1 MSLMLAIAVATA
13 APTRAADNSDAAHNL
28 ASRLGSAVEKC
39 WIKSND
45 VAFADYIYSPEPN
58 ATNGPRILLVPRKN
72 PAAAPA
78 LAIEI
83 NPAGEH
89 VSVYGQLAT
98 SPQAGRIGTDL
109 RRWIAGETA
118 C

>member
-1 MSLMLAIAVATA
+1 
-13 APTRAADNSDAAHNL
+13 
-28 ASRLGSAVEKC
+28 
-39 WIKSND
+39 
-45 VAFADYIYSPEPN
+45 
-58 ATNGPRILLVPRKN
+58 VPRKN

-89 VSVYGQLAT
+89 VNVYGKLAT
-98 SPQAGRIGTDL
+98 SPQAGRIGADL